1 MKQKGFTL
9 IELLVVVAIIG
20 ILAAVGTVAY
30 QGYITAAKVM
40 HAKSNHKT
48 VVNFIMAS
56 IGKCQTGEELILKY
70 SYSMATGKLTYSN
83 DKCPDILSGD
93 AVEMQSAFWFHFN
106 SPPWCNP
113 HGLKHTSGTCQEA
126 IANGGSVGS
135 GKLGET
141 QIISSGD
148 LLIIDTKVSDSEIFN
163 KSIKLNW

>member
-40 HAKSNHKT
+40 HAKSNHKQ
-48 VVNFIMAS
+48 VVNFISAS
-56 IGKCQTGEELILKY
+56 IGKCQIGEELILKY
-70 SYSMATGKLTYSN
+70 SYSMATGELTYTDN
-83 DKCPDILSGD
+83 KCPDILDGD
-93 AVEMQSAFWFHFN
+93 TAEMQSAFWNHFN